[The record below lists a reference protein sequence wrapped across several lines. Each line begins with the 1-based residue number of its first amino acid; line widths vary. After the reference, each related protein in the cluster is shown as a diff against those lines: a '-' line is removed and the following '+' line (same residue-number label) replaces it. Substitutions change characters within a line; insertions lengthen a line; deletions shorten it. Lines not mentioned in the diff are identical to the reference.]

1 MQADLKSFWTRF
13 QTGIEVAVASTLS
26 DKLLGVREGFLRYFH
41 DGIRRPVPI
50 VVVQH
55 QESDDR
61 GGLAMSDEETIEL
74 ARGRARELRDEL
86 GDAYHF
92 YVGSEGGLQCLEIEG
107 VVHYFVRN
115 WTAVVG
121 TTGEAWGASGSLEIP
136 GRLIAGLEGQQ
147 IPFAIP
153 GTRRGGGMISSLTGR
168 MESRRTAV
176 ATATF
181 HALSSLFYGVLEARP
196 APRR

>member
-1 MQADLKSFWTRF
+1 MQGDLKAFWTRF

-41 DGIRRPVPI
+41 DGVRRPVPI

-55 QESDDR
+55 QERGDR
-61 GGLAMSDEETIEL
+61 SGLSMSDEETIEL
-74 ARGRARELRDEL
+74 ARARARELHEEL
-86 GDAYHF
+86 GDTYHF
-92 YVGSEGGLQCLEIEG
+92 YVGSEGGLHCLEIDG
-107 VVHYFVRN
+107 AVHYFVRN
-115 WTAVVG
+115 WTVVLG
-121 TTGEAWGASGSLEIP
+121 VTGEAWGASGSVEIP

-168 MESRRTAV
+168 METRRTAV

-181 HALSSLFYGVLEARP
+181 HALSSLFYGVLESRP
-196 APRR
+196 TPRR